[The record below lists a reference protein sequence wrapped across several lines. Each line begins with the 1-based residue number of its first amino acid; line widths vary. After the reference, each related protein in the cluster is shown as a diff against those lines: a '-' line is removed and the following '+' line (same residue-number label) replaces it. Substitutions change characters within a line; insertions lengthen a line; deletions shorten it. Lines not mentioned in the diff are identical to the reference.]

1 LKAKVEK
8 KKHQIILKLNIFCYP
23 QKMFEQCQ
31 KSGLAK
37 FFQAEFYPVSK
48 RVNKLIEA
56 YMIGQIQLFP

>member
-1 LKAKVEK
+1 
-8 KKHQIILKLNIFCYP
+8 
-23 QKMFEQCQ
+23 MFEQCQ

-48 RVNKLIEA
+48 RVNELIEA